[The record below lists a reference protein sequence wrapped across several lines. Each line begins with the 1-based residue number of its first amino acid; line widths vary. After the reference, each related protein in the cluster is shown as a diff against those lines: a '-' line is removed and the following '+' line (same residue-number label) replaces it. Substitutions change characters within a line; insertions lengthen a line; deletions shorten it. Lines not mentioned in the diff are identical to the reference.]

1 MKIGYIATI
10 VAALSFTALCFGCG
24 GVATNT
30 TNTTA
35 KTANTMN
42 VANTVATSTNT
53 TRAANT
59 VSTETSRDE
68 TGDSQTGVAECD
80 DFIKKYEACLM
91 TVQSK
96 YPQFAAGIKQSLE
109 SAHIALKDMAKTE
122 SKASLPAT
130 CKQMA
135 ASAKASTSQWCTNW

>member
-1 MKIGYIATI
+1 M
-10 VAALSFTALCFGCG
+10 SFGCG

-30 TNTTA
+30 TKITA
-35 KTANTMN
+35 KTANSAG
-42 VANTVATSTNT
+42 VANTAATSSNT
-53 TRAANT
+53 ARAADT
-59 VSTETSRDE
+59 SSTETATDE

-80 DFIKKYEACLM
+80 DFIRKYEACLI

-96 YPQFAAGIKQSLE
+96 YPQFAAGIKQSID

-135 ASAKASTSQWCTNW
+135 VSAKTSTAQWCNNW